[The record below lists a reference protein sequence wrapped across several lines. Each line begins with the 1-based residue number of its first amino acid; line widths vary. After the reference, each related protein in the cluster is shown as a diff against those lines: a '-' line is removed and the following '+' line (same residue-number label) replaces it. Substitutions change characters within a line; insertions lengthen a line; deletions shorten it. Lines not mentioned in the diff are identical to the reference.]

1 MASRQFPPIGAEQ
14 GTPPNYEPQA
24 FAVRYIADD
33 RRETDYRREEWR
45 KYGTKH
51 HAEAGIR
58 GMQHFAP
65 RIYMFN
71 AITATHYWAP
81 TALIVE
87 LWEYLALSTNPQ
99 WRLVETRVYRGDVV
113 FTV

>member
-1 MASRQFPPIGAEQ
+1 MASRQFPPIGSDQ

-24 FAVRYIADD
+24 WAVRYMAPA
-33 RRETDYRREEWR
+33 RQQGMWNSEEWR

-51 HAEAGIR
+51 HAEAGIK

-65 RIYMFN
+65 REYRRDMEGKTF
-71 AITATHYWAP
+71 WQP

-87 LWEYLALSTNPQ
+87 LWEHIAISTNSQ
-99 WRLVETRVYRGDVV
+99 WRLIETRVYRGDVV